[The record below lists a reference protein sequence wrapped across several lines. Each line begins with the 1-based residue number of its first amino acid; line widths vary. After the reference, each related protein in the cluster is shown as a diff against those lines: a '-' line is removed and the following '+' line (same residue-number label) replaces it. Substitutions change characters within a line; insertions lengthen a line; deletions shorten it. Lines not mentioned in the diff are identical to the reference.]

1 MKVVHVNWS
10 LDYGGIETLLVN
22 IANEQAV
29 QGADVSVV
37 IVNDLINEKL
47 IERLSSK
54 VRLILMKRS
63 PSSRSFL
70 FMKKLNTVLTD
81 IGPNVIHIHDG
92 AIFDF
97 LDRHWIKSSRTLV
110 CLTAHAFQFGKFG
123 SPLWPVRILQKSLFH
138 SLGNM
143 HNSNRVNRVFAIS
156 KSVAKAMKE
165 QYGVNSTVVYN
176 GIFSQQFE
184 QRNSKMYD
192 GLLRIVQVSRL
203 LHEEKGQ
210 DLLLGA
216 ARKLVQKGYS
226 LKIDFIGD
234 GISREYLEN
243 MTREYGLEGRVTF
256 LGTQPQEYVMSHLKD
271 YDLFV
276 QPSRFE
282 GFGLTVAEA
291 MAANVPVLVS
301 SGQGPAEV
309 TEDDRYG
316 WVFDCGDENSLADQI
331 EYIINNYSECLEK
344 AKEARNQVAANYD
357 VKVTARRYLEL
368 YNEALNN

>member
-1 MKVVHVNWS
+1 MKVVHISWTLV
-10 LDYGGIETLLVN
+10 YGGIETMLVN

-37 IVNDLINEKL
+37 IINDYIKEEL
-47 IERLSSK
+47 IERVSSD
-54 VRLILMKRS
+54 VNLILMKRK
-63 PSSRSFL
+63 PSSRSFA
-70 FMKKLNTVLTD
+70 FMKKLNSILSD
-81 IGPNVIHIHDG
+81 ISPDVIHIHDG

-97 LDRHWIKSSRTLV
+97 LDNHWAKSRQTLV
-110 CLTAHAFQFGKFG
+110 CLTVHDLPRGKFG
-123 SPLWPVRILQKSLFH
+123 SPLWPVRILQKMLFN
-138 SLGNM
+138 SLGYM
-143 HNSNRVNRVFAIS
+143 HNVNRVHRVFAIS
-156 KSVAKAMKE
+156 KSVANAMKE
-165 QYGVNSTVVYN
+165 QYGVDSTVVCN
-176 GIFSQQFE
+176 GIFCQQFE
-184 QRNSKMYD
+184 HRESMMFD
-192 GLLRIVQVSRL
+192 GQLRIVQVSRL
-203 LHEEKGQ
+203 SHLKKGQ

-216 ARKLVQKGYS
+216 ARKLTQKGYN
-226 LKIDFIGD
+226 LKIDLIGD
-234 GISREYLEN
+234 GKSREYLEN
-243 MTREYGLEGRVTF
+243 MTREYGFEDQVTF
-256 LGTQPQEYVMSHLKD
+256 LGTKPQEYIMSHLKD

-282 GFGLTVAEA
+282 GFGLTAAEA

-344 AKEARNQVAANYD
+344 AEVARNHVAANYD

-368 YNEALNN
+368 YNDTLDN

>member
-1 MKVVHVNWS
+1 MRVVHISWTLV
-10 LDYGGIETLLVN
+10 YGGIETMLIN

-37 IVNDLINEKL
+37 IVNDYVKEEL
-47 IERLSSK
+47 IERLSSD
-54 VRLILMKRS
+54 VNLILMKRK
-63 PSSRSFL
+63 PSSRSFA
-70 FMKKLNTVLTD
+70 FMKKLNSILTD
-81 IGPNVIHIHDG
+81 IGPDVIHIHDG

-97 LDRHWIKSSRTLV
+97 LDSHWAKSRQTLV
-110 CLTAHAFQFGKFG
+110 CLTTHALPLGKFG
-123 SPLWPVRILQKSLFH
+123 SPLWPVRILQKMLFN

-143 HNSNRVNRVFAIS
+143 HNVNRVNKVFAIS

-165 QYGVNSTVVYN
+165 LYGIDSTVVCN
-176 GIFSQQFE
+176 GIFCQQFE
-184 QRNSKMYD
+184 QRESKMFD
-192 GLLRIVQVSRL
+192 GQLRIVQVSRL
-203 LHEEKGQ
+203 FHPKKGQ

-216 ARKLVQKGYS
+216 ARKLAQKGYG

-234 GISREYLEN
+234 GKSREYLEI
-243 MTREYGLEGRVTF
+243 MVREYGLEGMVTF

-316 WVFDCGDENSLADQI
+316 WVFDCGDENSLTDQL
-331 EYIINNYSECLEK
+331 EYIINNYSICL
-344 AKEARNQVAANYD
+344 AKVEEARNQVDTNYD
-357 VKVTARRYLEL
+357 VKVTARRYLEC
-368 YNEALNN
+368 YKESLNK

>member
-1 MKVVHVNWS
+1 M
-10 LDYGGIETLLVN
+10 
-22 IANEQAV
+22 
-29 QGADVSVV
+29 
-37 IVNDLINEKL
+37 
-47 IERLSSK
+47 
-54 VRLILMKRS
+54 
-63 PSSRSFL
+63 
-70 FMKKLNTVLTD
+70 
-81 IGPNVIHIHDG
+81 
-92 AIFDF
+92 
-97 LDRHWIKSSRTLV
+97 
-110 CLTAHAFQFGKFG
+110 
-123 SPLWPVRILQKSLFH
+123 
-138 SLGNM
+138 
-143 HNSNRVNRVFAIS
+143 
-156 KSVAKAMKE
+156 
-165 QYGVNSTVVYN
+165 YN